1 MEVSHVSKSITIN
14 SHKGAYEVN
23 FSEDWIR
30 NINNYDLESSFFIID
45 SCIAKLYEKS
55 LKNILKNKYYLIEAN
70 EKNKSL
76 EKFPG
81 YIEDL
86 TNLGLKRGNKLV
98 AIGGGITQDIT
109 CFLASTMFRG
119 LDWDFYPT
127 TLLAQSDSCIGSKSS
142 INSGNI
148 KNILGT
154 FTPPKQIILDVSF
167 LNTLEQKDIFSGIG
181 EMIKVH
187 AIHSPESFD
196 EINQSYEKILED
208 PERMEQ
214 FIHASLIFKKKLI
227 ELDEF
232 DIGPRNVMNYG
243 HSFGHA
249 IETATNYGIPHGIA
263 VTIGM
268 DMANFVASRL
278 GVTSTSNFERM
289 HALLDKNCSTYRK
302 TKIDPDRLLEALAKD
317 KKNTSSQLRLIL
329 PNLEGEISIGLYDK
343 SNELNQAVK
352 DYCRSHHT

>member
-1 MEVSHVSKSITIN
+1 MEDSLVSKAITIN
-14 SHKGAYEVN
+14 SHKGTYEVN
-23 FSEDWIR
+23 FTQDW
-30 NINNYDLESSFFIID
+30 NQSINNYDLESSFFIID

-55 LKNILKNKYYLIEAN
+55 LKEIFKNKYYLIEAN

-81 YIEDL
+81 YIDDL
-86 TNLGLKRGNKLV
+86 INLGLKRGNKLI

-119 LDWDFYPT
+119 LDWDFFPT

-154 FTPPKQIILDVSF
+154 FTPPKKIILDVSF
-167 LNTLEQKDIFSGIG
+167 LKTLEEKDIYSGIG

-187 AIHSPESFD
+187 AINSPESFD
-196 EINQSYEKILED
+196 QINQSYDKILED
-208 PERMEQ
+208 PESMVQ
-214 FIHASLIFKKKLI
+214 FIRASLLFKKRLI

-232 DIGPRNVMNYG
+232 DVGPRNVMNYG

-268 DMANFVASRL
+268 DMANFVASKL
-278 GVTSTSNFERM
+278 GVTSISNFERM

-302 TKIDPDRLLEALAKD
+302 TKIDPNRLLEALAKD
-317 KKNTSSQLRLIL
+317 KKNTASQLRLIL
-329 PNLEGEISIGLYDK
+329 PNSKGEISIGLYEK
-343 SNELNQAVK
+343 SNELNQAVEE
-352 DYCRSHHT
+352 YCRFHHT

>member
-1 MEVSHVSKSITIN
+1 MEDSLVSKAITIN
-14 SHKGAYEVN
+14 SHKGTYEVN
-23 FSEDWIR
+23 FTQDW
-30 NINNYDLESSFFIID
+30 NQSINNYDLESSFFIID

-55 LKNILKNKYYLIEAN
+55 LKEIFKNKYYLIEAN

-81 YIEDL
+81 YIDDL
-86 TNLGLKRGNKLV
+86 INLGLKRGNKLI

-119 LDWDFYPT
+119 LDWDFFPT

-154 FTPPKQIILDVSF
+154 FTPPKKIILDVSF
-167 LNTLEQKDIFSGIG
+167 LKTLEEKDIYSGIG

-187 AIHSPESFD
+187 AINSPESFD
-196 EINQSYEKILED
+196 QINQSYDKILED
-208 PERMEQ
+208 PESMVQ
-214 FIHASLIFKKKLI
+214 FIRASLLFKKRLI

-232 DIGPRNVMNYG
+232 DVGPRNVMNYG

-268 DMANFVASRL
+268 DMANFVASKL
-278 GVTSTSNFERM
+278 G
-289 HALLDKNCSTYRK
+289 
-302 TKIDPDRLLEALAKD
+302 
-317 KKNTSSQLRLIL
+317 SS
-329 PNLEGEISIGLYDK
+329 PSKPEE
-343 SNELNQAVK
+343 
-352 DYCRSHHT
+352 

>member
-1 MEVSHVSKSITIN
+1 MEVLFVSKNIKIS
-14 SHKGAYEVN
+14 SHKGVYEVN
-23 FSEDWIR
+23 FTQDWSQTLKEY
-30 NINNYDLESSFFIID
+30 NIESTFFIID
-45 SCIAKLYEKS
+45 SAIADLYKIQLETVF
-55 LKNILKNKYYLIEAN
+55 NNKYYLIEAN

-81 YIEDL
+81 YLEDL
-86 TNLGLKRGNKLV
+86 INLGLKRGNKLV
-98 AIGGGITQDIT
+98 AIGGGITQDIA
-109 CFLASTMFRG
+109 CFIASTMFRG

-154 FTPPKQIILDVSF
+154 FTPPKKITLDVNF
-167 LNTLEQKDIFSGIG
+167 LQTLDKKDIFSGIG

-187 AIHSPESFD
+187 AIDSPESFNQIND
-196 EINQSYEKILED
+196 SYGEILK
-208 PERMEQ
+208 ERASMER
-214 FIHASLIFKKKLI
+214 FIYASLIFKKKLI

-232 DIGPRNVMNYG
+232 DTGPRNVMNYG

-249 IETATNYGIPHGIA
+249 IETATNYRIPHGIA
-263 VTIGM
+263 ITIGM
-268 DMANFVASRL
+268 DMANYVASRI
-278 GVTSTSNFERM
+278 GVTTPLNFERM
-289 HALLDKNCSTYRK
+289 HKLLDKNCSMYRE
-302 TKIDPDRLLEALAKD
+302 TTIDSELLLDALSKD

-343 SNELNQAVK
+343 SSELQDAVR
-352 DYCRSHHT
+352 DYCKSHHS

>member
-1 MEVSHVSKSITIN
+1 MEVLFVSKNIKIS
-14 SHKGAYEVN
+14 SHKGIYEVN
-23 FSEDWIR
+23 FTQNWSQTLKD
-30 NINNYDLESSFFIID
+30 YDLESTFFIID
-45 SCIAKLYEKS
+45 SSIADLYKKPLE
-55 LKNILKNKYYLIEAN
+55 NIFNNKYYLIEAN

-81 YIEDL
+81 YLEDL
-86 TNLGLKRGNKLV
+86 INLGLKRGNKLV
-98 AIGGGITQDIT
+98 AIGGGITQDIS

-154 FTPPKQIILDVSF
+154 FTPPKKIILDVNF
-167 LNTLEQKDIFSGIG
+167 LQTLDKKDICSGIG

-187 AIHSPESFD
+187 AIDSPESFN
-196 EINQSYEKILED
+196 EINLSYDDILNEMESM
-208 PERMEQ
+208 ER
-214 FIHASLIFKKKLI
+214 FIYASLKFKKKLI

-232 DIGPRNVMNYG
+232 DTGPRNVMNYG

-249 IETATNYGIPHGIA
+249 IETATNYQIPHGIA

-268 DMANFVASRL
+268 DMANFVASKL
-278 GVTSTSNFERM
+278 GVTTPSHFRRM
-289 HALLDKNCSTYRK
+289 HKLLDKNCLIYRETY
-302 TKIDPDRLLEALAKD
+302 IDSELLLNALSKD
-317 KKNTSSQLRLIL
+317 KKNTSSQFRLIL
-329 PNLEGEISIGLYDK
+329 PNSDGEISIGLHDK
-343 SNELNQAVK
+343 SSELEDAVRE
-352 DYCRSHHT
+352 YCKSHHS